1 MSSCCLIT
9 LIASVLLALLF
20 VTGIVWLMRR
30 RIRALEKSRDE
41 MSERREAV
49 VDMMNRIGLCLNTS
63 LDLDGALVMIAEYL
77 VEATEAES
85 GAIFVLNTAGKSL
98 RARALAGSFPPIFR
112 PAGDGALYD
121 IRKHRIALGEGIIG
135 FVAKTGEAL
144 LVADAVTDARV
155 TQPPEGYP
163 PLRSLLAVPLQLQH
177 KTMGVCVLLNHRGSR
192 PFDDQD
198 LRLTRQLASQAALT
212 VNVARLYE
220 HEGEQQRLGQ
230 ELRVAHEFQKMLLPL
245 ECPQV
250 DGLQIAAYGAPALE
264 LGGDYYDFLWVEKPL
279 FLGVAIADV
288 SGKGIPGALVMAILR
303 SALRG
308 AAPGTLSPRD
318 VLRQI
323 NRCLLVDTK
332 PGVFVTMTY
341 ALIDVR
347 RKRMRFVRAGH
358 EPMIIWNE
366 ADPEPRVLQPNGLA
380 LGLVGEEIGSVL
392 EECEVIL
399 RPGDTVALYTDGVVE
414 ALNAAGAEYGPAR
427 FHACLGRC
435 RHAAPDE
442 QIRILLDDIRAFTGG
457 IPQNDDTT
465 LVVLKVPTEHSPDT
479 TQPAQTGG
487 AA

>member
-1 MSSCCLIT
+1 
-9 LIASVLLALLF
+9 
-20 VTGIVWLMRR
+20 
-30 RIRALEKSRDE
+30 
-41 MSERREAV
+41 
-49 VDMMNRIGLCLNTS
+49 MMNRIGLCLNTT

-77 VEATEAES
+77 VETTQAES
-85 GAIFVLNTAGKSL
+85 GAIFVLNTAGKAL
-98 RARALAGSFPPIFR
+98 RARALAGPFPPILR
-112 PAGDGALYD
+112 PSGDGSLRD
-121 IRKHRIALGEGIIG
+121 IRECRIAVGEGIIG

-144 LVADAVTDARV
+144 LIADALSDARV
-155 TQPPEGYP
+155 TQPPEGHP

-177 KTMGVCVLLNHRGSR
+177 KTLGVCVLLNRRGTR

-198 LRLTRQLASQAALT
+198 LRLTRQLAGQAALT

-220 HEGEQQRLGQ
+220 QEGEQRRLGH
-230 ELRVAHEFQKMLLPL
+230 ELRMAHEFQKMLLPR
-245 ECPQV
+245 ECPLV
-250 DGLQIAAYGAPALE
+250 EGLQIATYGAPALE

-279 FLGVAIADV
+279 FLGVTIADV

-323 NRCLLVDTK
+323 NRCLLVDTQ

-358 EPMIIWNE
+358 EPLIVWNE
-366 ADPEPRVLQPNGLA
+366 AEPEPRVLQPGGLA

-392 EECEVIL
+392 EECEVAL
-399 RPGDTVALYTDGVVE
+399 RPGDTVVFYTDGVVE

-427 FHACLGRC
+427 FHECLGRM
-435 RHAAPDE
+435 RHATPDE
-442 QIRILLDDIRAFTGG
+442 QIRALLEDIRSFTGG

-465 LVVLKVPTEHSPDT
+465 LVVLKIPAASPTL
-479 TQPAQTGG
+479 QALQAGG